1 MAGEKTEK
9 ATPKKRKEAREKGQ
23 VARSTD
29 LQGAVV
35 LMAGIIAIGSAGPGL
50 VQRMG
55 GVMRGA
61 IEQIRDPSIVS
72 KQGIGVL
79 MMDAGKATLLAV
91 APIAAGLHARR
102 RRRQRRHGRPAALRQ
117 GAQARLQAHQPAVG
131 GQEPLR
137 AQRAGRDGQVDRQGR
152 RHRGHRGRRAAAQ
165 AARVRRHGR
174 HLTHRLR
181 LDPRHRHGLAG
192 QARGLRLPVHR
203 PRRLRLGEAP
213 HREGHEDGQAGDPR
227 RGQEREPAGRG
238 ARR

>member
-35 LMAGIIAIGSAGPGL
+35 LIAGIIAIGSAGPGL

-55 GVMRGA
+55 DVMRGA
-61 IEQIRDPSIVS
+61 IEQISDPGIVS
-72 KQGIGVL
+72 KQGIGLL

-91 APIAAGLHARR
+91 APIALACMLAGVAASVGMVGLRPSGKALKPDFRR
-102 RRRQRRHGRPAALRQ
+102 INPLSGAKNLFGPNAL
-117 GAQARLQAHQPAVG
+117 V
-131 GQEPLR
+131 ET
-137 AQRAGRDGQVDRQGR
+137 GQVDRQGR

-174 HLTHRLR
+174 HLAHRLR

-192 QARGLRLPVHR
+192 QARRLRLPVHR
-203 PRRLRLGEAP
+203 PGRLRLAEAP
-213 HREGHEDGQAGDPR
+213 HREVA
-227 RGQEREPAGRG
+227 
-238 ARR
+238 